1 MKPTG
6 LSPVCLTIR
15 LLGAMTV
22 AMAVPRPV
30 LAAPAATSAAST
42 VHVLKP
48 SDLGAYA
55 AAFAA
60 VRRGDFDTADRELK
74 KVRDPCLV
82 GRVTFEKLMSPTY
95 SASFAE
101 LKAWL
106 QKYHQMPGAERVWAV
121 ARKRQ
126 IASELPLPDPDP
138 SDGAA
143 DAAAWS
149 RVERVAERLE
159 APPKPKVAVARGIE
173 AARDA
178 YYRGDVALAY
188 RLARTA
194 GEHWVLGLA
203 AYRLRHF
210 DEARE
215 AFATLARDRAQNDW
229 VRSAGAYWAAR
240 AAIAAGHAE
249 AAPAYLQTAAATPY
263 TFYGLIAERQLGLDP
278 AVGPTGLV
286 LEDPG
291 RGDDAARPEAAG
303 KTPETAITRLI
314 RTDPRAHR
322 AAALAQLGLRA
333 EAGLELRTALLGASA
348 GPDRHRWAALALA
361 IGAPLSS
368 PTDIGRG
375 RRTFDLSAF
384 QTPDFYPIGGYTLD
398 KALVYALVK
407 QESRFNPEASST
419 AGAYGLMQLTPATAA
434 HVTQDDG
441 LIRDPTAL
449 KDPALNLRIG
459 QDYVSRL
466 LDATKGDLMHAVAA
480 YNSGPG
486 TIMKIAARMP
496 EADSLLI
503 LESTPGGET
512 REYVQRV
519 VANYWIYRLIL
530 GQTSRTLDAAASAAR
545 QIKAVLDQP

>member
-1 MKPTG
+1 VRV
-6 LSPVCLTIR
+6 L
-15 LLGAMTV
+15 
-22 AMAVPRPV
+22 RP
-30 LAAPAATSAAST
+30 A
-42 VHVLKP
+42 
-48 SDLGAYA
+48 DLGAYA

-60 VRRGDFDTADRELK
+60 VRRGDFDAADAALK
-74 KVRDPCLV
+74 KVRDTCLV
-82 GRVTFEKLMSPTY
+82 GRVTYEKLMSPTY
-95 SASFAE
+95 TASFAE

-106 QKYHQMPGAERVWAV
+106 QKYHQMPGAERVWSV

-138 SDGAA
+138 VADGAA

-159 APPKPKVAVARGIE
+159 APPKPKVAVSRAIESARE
-173 AARDA
+173 A

-188 RLARTA
+188 RLSRTA

-203 AYRLRHF
+203 AYRLKHF
-210 DEARE
+210 DEARD
-215 AFATLARDRAQNDW
+215 AFAALSRDRAQNDW
-229 VRSAGAYWAAR
+229 VRSAAAYWAAR
-240 AAIAAGHAE
+240 ASIAGGHAE
-249 AAPAYLQTAAATPY
+249 AAPAYLRTAAATPY

-278 AVGPTGLV
+278 AVGPDGLV
-286 LEDPG
+286 LADPARGDEPG
-291 RGDDAARPEAAG
+291 RIESAPSA
-303 KTPETAITRLI
+303 PETAIMRMI

-322 AAALAQLGLRA
+322 AAAFAQLGLRA
-333 EAGLELRTALLGASA
+333 EAGLEVRTALLGAPA
-348 GPDRHRWAALALA
+348 GAERRRWAAVALA
-361 IGAPLSS
+361 IDAPLSS
-368 PTDIGRG
+368 PTDLGRG
-375 RRTFDLSAF
+375 RRTFDLSSF

-407 QESRFNPEASST
+407 QESRFNPDASST
-419 AGAYGLMQLTPATAA
+419 AGAYGLMQLTPTTAA
-434 HVTQDDG
+434 RVTQDDG
-441 LIRDPTAL
+441 LIRDPSAL

-466 LDATKGDLMHAVAA
+466 LEATKGDLVHAIAA

-486 TIMKIAARMP
+486 TIIKTAAQMP
-496 EADSLLI
+496 GADSLLI
-503 LESTPGGET
+503 LESTPGGQT

-519 VANYWIYRLIL
+519 VANYWIYRLML